1 VRHDLYD
8 INRKGKVF
16 DIEKMISE
24 LYKNSPGVNTANG
37 LGDLQSLQNAIKLA
51 GEDIVGTLENW
62 AFRLVS
68 EKWPYR
74 MLPRIHKPQELLPCI
89 EKIPTTFPVER
100 QALHYCDGAMALQ
113 HNHKGSIQ
121 DITTQEREILPL
133 TWTCKF
139 CFLEI
144 SDYRR
149 ASMAWDMGAWNSLG
163 MSHVVAC
170 VSYTDR
176 RAAFKCID
184 CDELELRKIYADP
197 ATFLQHIKVHQDERQ
212 QARMNKSSTYKRDGP
227 DGRRIP
233 ASAYETENS
242 LDKHRPIF
250 HDDDPEGHNLERDI
264 GKGLGE
270 EISDIAS
277 DWDAPDVLKRHD
289 QVSPAVS
296 EQGIDRNGGGSDTD
310 EEVSSVSS
318 EEYQQRW
325 GDSQTTLVPTFA
337 KVMRARRFVN
347 GEPEERKVGK
357 AKETPVLHRNSEM
370 RQLDNDRVQQES
382 INSRNAER
390 HTMHR
395 NHSNQGLNGSAI
407 QPVLHENLPRVSPST
422 SVRGEEAGKELAHE
436 LEPTP
441 VELSYSTTNIDPE
454 RTVDVLPAA
463 GSERAP
469 KVEASKIAQIARED
483 AATGN
488 KIVKAPI
495 TTEVRRDLV
504 PELEGANHFQN
515 RNTTPIPPAE
525 RRPVQTGVP
534 AHNMTTTVPAP
545 KTAETNV
552 VDSGKSHD
560 RADRTNSPKPQTQVA
575 RDQQEKEQMAKSATP
590 PARVHARSSSTLLD
604 DSSTTA
610 PVSQAK
616 VLHNFQA
623 RDSREL
629 TISSGEILEIV
640 RKRDSSM
647 SSLSPISRYTNDV
660 ADWWMC
666 LNRSTQAHGLVPT
679 AYVQELPPAQGQL
692 QTQQPVQTQPPQS
705 ADRQRTTL
713 KPEEKKFAGVPRKL
727 IPGSWS

>member
-1 VRHDLYD
+1 MRHDLYD

-37 LGDLQSLQNAIKLA
+37 LGDLQSLQNAIELA
-51 GEDIVGTLENW
+51 GEDIVGALENW

-113 HNHKGSIQ
+113 HNHKSAIQ
-121 DITTQEREILPL
+121 DITMQGREILPL

-149 ASMAWDMGAWNSLG
+149 ASMAWDIGAWNSLG

-227 DGRRIP
+227 DNRRILV
-233 ASAYETENS
+233 SAYETENS

-250 HDDDPEGHNLERDI
+250 HDNDPEGHNLERDI

-270 EISDIAS
+270 DISDIAS
-277 DWDAPDVLKRHD
+277 DWDTPDVLKRHD
-289 QVSPAVS
+289 QISPAVS
-296 EQGIDRNGGGSDTD
+296 EPDIDRNGGGSDTD

-318 EEYQQRW
+318 EGYQQRW
-325 GDSQTTLVPTFA
+325 GGSQTTLLPTFA
-337 KVMRARRFVN
+337 KAVRVRQFVD
-347 GEPEERKVGK
+347 GEQEERKVGK
-357 AKETPVLHRNSEM
+357 AKETPVLHRNSEI
-370 RQLDNDRVQQES
+370 RQLGNERVQQES
-382 INSRNAER
+382 INSRNAEK
-390 HTMHR
+390 HTMYR
-395 NHSNQGLNGSAI
+395 NYSNQGSNGSTI
-407 QPVLHENLPRVSPST
+407 QPAPHENPPKVLPST

-436 LEPTP
+436 LEPTQA
-441 VELSYSTTNIDPE
+441 ELPHSTANIDPE
-454 RTVDVLPAA
+454 RNVDVLPAA
-463 GSERAP
+463 GSERVL
-469 KVEASKIAQIARED
+469 KVEASKNAQITRED
-483 AATGN
+483 AAAGN
-488 KIVKAPI
+488 KTVKAPI
-495 TTEVRRDLV
+495 ATEVRRDLV
-504 PELEGANHFQN
+504 PELEGANHFQT
-515 RNTTPIPPAE
+515 RNTTPTPTID
-525 RRPVQTGVP
+525 RRPVQTGAP
-534 AHNMTTTVPAP
+534 AHNMTEMEGTTIPAP
-545 KTAETNV
+545 KTVETNI
-552 VDSGKSHD
+552 VDNGKSHD
-560 RADRTNSPKPQTQVA
+560 RAGRTDSPKPQTQA
-575 RDQQEKEQMAKSATP
+575 TRDQQEKEQVAKSA
-590 PARVHARSSSTLLD
+590 AILAHAHARSPSTQLD

-610 PVSQAK
+610 PVPQAEA
-616 VLHNFQA
+616 LYNFQA
-623 RDSREL
+623 RDARQL
-629 TISSGEILEIV
+629 TISPGEILEII

-647 SSLSPISRYTNDV
+647 SSYRLYRDILTMS
-660 ADWWMC
+660 
-666 LNRSTQAHGLVPT
+666 
-679 AYVQELPPAQGQL
+679 
-692 QTQQPVQTQPPQS
+692 QTGGC
-705 ADRQRTTL
+705 A
-713 KPEEKKFAGVPRKL
+713 
-727 IPGSWS
+727 